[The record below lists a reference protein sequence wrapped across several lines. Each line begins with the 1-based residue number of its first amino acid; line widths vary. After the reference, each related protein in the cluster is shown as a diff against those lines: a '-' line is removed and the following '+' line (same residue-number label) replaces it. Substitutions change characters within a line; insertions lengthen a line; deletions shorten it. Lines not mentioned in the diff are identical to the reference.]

1 MTHQQ
6 PFAEIVG
13 RNARRVRLAD
23 KSATLEQVATVA
35 RRYGLK
41 WSTARVVELER
52 GQLAISGTLLFLLTQ
67 VLGDVKGHRI
77 RISELFEGAGS
88 VELNSATDVP
98 TELLRN
104 AVDGDVVDWGAFRA
118 QSTDAAPAGITHTG
132 AGLAEERAARRLGI
146 SPADVNVHAN
156 ALWGTTLTEHR
167 DALAGQNANGQ
178 TRGRITRQLVDQ
190 VRGRVNTGSTSSP

>member
-1 MTHQQ
+1 
-6 PFAEIVG
+6 
-13 RNARRVRLAD
+13 
-23 KSATLEQVATVA
+23 
-35 RRYGLK
+35 
-41 WSTARVVELER
+41 VVELER

-77 RISELFEGAGS
+77 RMSELFEGAGS

-118 QSTDAAPAGITHTG
+118 ESTHAAPKGITHTG
-132 AGLAEERAARRLGI
+132 TGLAEERAARRLGI
-146 SPADVNVHAN
+146 SPADVDMHAN

-167 DALAGQNANGQ
+167 DALAGPNANGQ
-178 TRGRITRQLVDQ
+178 TRGRITRQLIDQ
-190 VRGRVNTGSTSSP
+190 IRDRADSGG